1 MGARPQELLEID
13 LHFPTLGEI
22 DRPRRDL
29 ARLFA
34 YISADGEGAG
44 FPKQAASQCSGKARI
59 ESRGGARVREQYAR
73 KAPKRGEPN
82 DRRHEAETEKKIR
95 RMRPEMLDRLLREDE
110 D

>member
-1 MGARPQELLEID
+1 MAKEPGSRNK
-13 LHFPTLGEI
+13 
-22 DRPRRDL
+22 RRL
-29 ARLFA
+29 NAAEKRALRAAEVRVFA
-34 YISADGEGAG
+34 
-44 FPKQAASQCSGKARI
+44 K
-59 ESRGGARVREQYAR
+59 QYAR